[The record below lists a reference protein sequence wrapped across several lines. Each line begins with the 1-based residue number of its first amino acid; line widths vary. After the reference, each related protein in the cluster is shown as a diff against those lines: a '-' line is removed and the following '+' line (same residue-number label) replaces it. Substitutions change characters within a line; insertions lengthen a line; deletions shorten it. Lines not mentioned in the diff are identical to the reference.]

1 MFAVQADGSEI
12 TTIEG
17 LAKDG
22 QLHPLQEGFWQE
34 HGLQCG
40 YCTPGMIMSAVNLL
54 NETPNPTE
62 QQIREGISGNFCRCT
77 GYQHI
82 VNAIQSACGREEIA
96 MATTPVLPKLVGERV
111 KRRED
116 PRLIQGRGTYVDDI
130 KIAGMQHLAFKR
142 CDVAHG
148 RIRSIDVSAAEAMDG
163 VEAVFT
169 GAQIAELLAPMPI
182 ATPFPSPPHR
192 AVAVDVVRYAGEPV
206 AVVVASNRYTARDA
220 ADAIVVDIDPL
231 PAVVDPELAMTGQPT
246 VIHPD
251 FPNNLAVALVPSG
264 TGVTPDGKVD
274 DSAIDKAFAQ
284 AEVVVSQR
292 MMNQRLVPNA
302 IEPRGVVAHFEP
314 GKGSMTIWSSTQNP
328 HILRSMIA
336 AMTGLGQDQVR
347 AIAPEVG
354 GGFGAKINIYAEEYV
369 TAAISKR
376 LGIPVKWI
384 EDRSE
389 AFVATTHGRD
399 IIGYVDIAATRS
411 GKVLGLKMRLI
422 ADIGAY
428 NMLLTAAIPTLTML
442 MANGTYAIP
451 AIRTTLT
458 EVFTNKTPTDAYRG
472 AGRPEATYFV
482 ERAMDMLARE
492 LKMDPGELRRRNFI
506 PPDQFPY
513 ATQMGAVYD
522 SGDYPKALD
531 LALKASNWKALVAER
546 DAARKDGR
554 LVGLGLAMYV
564 EVCGLGPS
572 SSLPTGGWE
581 HSQVT
586 IERDGRISATT
597 GASPHGQGNETT
609 FAQMLADQF
618 SVPIEHITIH
628 HGDTGVVKQGIGTF
642 GSRSQAVGGAAL
654 HLAGGKVKAK
664 MAKFAAALLE
674 AHEDDIVFENGRIG
688 VKGSPA
694 SAKSFAE
701 VAGYAYVPV
710 PLPPGLEPGLSE
722 EAFFEPAN
730 NTYPFGCVITMLE
743 IDRETGEPTLLKLVA
758 VDDAGHLINPLIVEG
773 QIHGGLAQGIG
784 QAMVEEAVYNDDG
797 QLLTGS
803 FMDYAL
809 PRATDFPRFELHAT
823 VTPTPVNPLGA
834 KGVGEAG
841 TLGSTPSIVNAAV
854 DALAEFGVTHIDMML
869 RPEKLWRII
878 HGGQA

>member
-1 MFAVQADGSEI
+1 MAGS
-12 TTIEG
+12 
-17 LAKDG
+17 
-22 QLHPLQEGFWQE
+22 
-34 HGLQCG
+34 
-40 YCTPGMIMSAVNLL
+40 
-54 NETPNPTE
+54 
-62 QQIREGISGNFCRCT
+62 
-77 GYQHI
+77 
-82 VNAIQSACGREEIA
+82 
-96 MATTPVLPKLVGERV
+96 PVLPKLVGERV

-116 PRLIQGRGTYVDDI
+116 PRLIQGRGTYVDDL
-130 KIAGMQHLAFKR
+130 KVAGMRHLAFKR
-142 CDVAHG
+142 SDVAHG
-148 RIRSIDVSAAEAMDG
+148 RIRSIDTSAAEAMEG

-169 GAQIAELLAPMPI
+169 GARIAELLAPMPI
-182 ATPFPSPPHR
+182 GTPFPSPPHR
-192 AVAVDVVRYAGEPV
+192 AVATDVVRYAGEPV
-206 AVVVASNRYTARDA
+206 AVVVASDRYTARDA
-220 ADAIVVDIDPL
+220 ADAIVVDIEPL
-231 PAVVDPELAMTGQPT
+231 PAVVDPELAMTGKPT
-246 VIHPD
+246 VIHAD

-264 TGVTPDGKVD
+264 TGVGTDGSVD
-274 DSAIDKAFAQ
+274 DTAIDQAFAA
-284 AEVVVSQR
+284 AEVVISQR

-302 IEPRGVVAHFEP
+302 MEPRGVVAHFEP

-328 HILRSMIA
+328 HILRTMIA

-354 GGFGAKINIYAEEYV
+354 GGFGAKINIYGEEYV
-369 TAAISKR
+369 AAAVSKA
-376 LGIPVKWI
+376 LGLPVKWI

-399 IIGYVDIAATRS
+399 IIGYVDVAARRD
-411 GKVLGLKMRLI
+411 GKVLGLKLRLI
-422 ADIGAY
+422 ADVGAY

-442 MANGTYAIP
+442 MANGTYDIP

-492 LKMDPGELRRRNFI
+492 LKMDPAELRRRNFI
-506 PPDQFPY
+506 GADKFPFQ
-513 ATQMGAVYD
+513 TQMGAVYD
-522 SGDYPKALD
+522 SGDYLKALD
-531 LALKASNWKALVAER
+531 RALEVSNWSGLIAER

-564 EVCGLGPS
+564 EVCGIGPS

-609 FAQMLADQF
+609 FAQMLGDQF
-618 SVPIEHITIH
+618 GVPIEHITIH
-628 HGDTGVVKQGIGTF
+628 HGDTGIVKQGIGTF
-642 GSRSQAVGGAAL
+642 GSRSQAVGGTAL

-674 AHEDDIVFENGRIG
+674 AHEEDIVFENGRIG
-688 VKGSPA
+688 VKGAPA
-694 SAKSFAE
+694 SARSFAE
-701 VAGYAYVPV
+701 VAAYAYVPV
-710 PLPPGLEPGLSE
+710 PLPPGLDPGLSE

-730 NTYPFGCVITMLE
+730 NTYPFGCHITMLE
-743 IDRETGEPTLLKLVA
+743 IDRETGEPRLLKLFA

-784 QAMVEEAVYNDDG
+784 QAMIEEAVYNDDG
-797 QLLTGS
+797 QLMTGS

-854 DALAEFGVTHIDMML
+854 DALAGFGVTHIDMML